1 MQKQKLKNICKI
13 GAATLI
19 LLAAGGG
26 FYYAESR
33 PAQYRTTSVH
43 TRDLVM
49 ELTAVGNVK
58 TQESRTYYAQVSA
71 PIAQM
76 DLQVGDEIKA
86 GDMLVSYDL
95 EDLTRAKDRSAL
107 LVQQADSAY
116 QSTVKQNEKNTMIY
130 EGAVVTEEMFCQMI
144 ADQWSVIEELQ
155 KKLAKA
161 DDKQEEV
168 NYYINRAASETDDD
182 DRDDFNAMVDARH
195 KDYQSMNRPQLAA
208 ELAKQQAIYSDMQ
221 AFRAQYASQRENA
234 DSRLIDESAQKE
246 LLLKKK
252 EAELQSADD
261 AGDLTDAEDGVW
273 SDFRG
278 IVTERYVES
287 GATVTKGAP
296 LFTIENLDTIYVAAD
311 VSKYD
316 IDSIKVGQPA
326 QIQIGG
332 RSYEGKVLKID
343 RLASTEHSDK
353 AKIPVRVGFVGNA
366 DDVCLGIE
374 ADVTI
379 TLAEADGVPAIDRK
393 AVYEDASGSY
403 VYVLQDGVVA
413 RKPVETGITGEEDV
427 QIVDG
432 LTEGEAVILD
442 AVTDREIGTK
452 GAGLIE
458 EEAADGNE

>member
-1 MQKQKLKNICKI
+1 MIC
-13 GAATLI
+13 
-19 LLAAGGG
+19 
-26 FYYAESR
+26 R
-33 PAQYRTTSVH
+33 RSV
-43 TRDLVM
+43 R
-49 ELTAVGNVK
+49 
-58 TQESRTYYAQVSA
+58 S
-71 PIAQM
+71 
-76 DLQVGDEIKA
+76 
-86 GDMLVSYDL
+86 ML
-95 EDLTRAKDRSAL
+95 
-107 LVQQADSAY
+107 
-116 QSTVKQNEKNTMIY
+116 
-130 EGAVVTEEMFCQMI
+130 
-144 ADQWSVIEELQ
+144 
-155 KKLAKA
+155 
-161 DDKQEEV
+161 
-168 NYYINRAASETDDD
+168 
-182 DRDDFNAMVDARH
+182 
-195 KDYQSMNRPQLAA
+195 P
-208 ELAKQQAIYSDMQ
+208 
-221 AFRAQYASQRENA
+221 
-234 DSRLIDESAQKE
+234 
-246 LLLKKK
+246 
-252 EAELQSADD
+252 
-261 AGDLTDAEDGVW
+261 GDLTDAEDGVW

-296 LFTIENLDTIYVAAD
+296 LFTIENLDTIYVSAD

-316 IDSIKVGQPA
+316 IDRIKVGQPA
-326 QIQIGG
+326 QIQIGDQI
-332 RSYEGKVLKID
+332 YEGKVLKID

-379 TLAEADGVPAIDRK
+379 TLAEVDGVPAIDRK

-458 EEAADGNE
+458 KEAADGNE